1 MAKGGLLTG
10 QEGLSLTGSKKPS
23 FFYGYVIISACFLM
37 MVVWWGTYHSFGVFF
52 ESLLVEFGWTRA
64 MTAGAI
70 SLNNIFFGLFGIV
83 IAKLC
88 DMVSPRIIIGACGFA
103 LGLGYLLISQVSTIW
118 QLYLYYGV
126 LIAIGMGA
134 YIAILPIVTRW
145 FVRRRGLMTG
155 VVFSGMGLGTVI
167 FPPLASRLISI
178 YDWRLSFIVM
188 GIIALVMIVL
198 AAQFLKRDP
207 RQVGQL
213 PYGESEVKLEG
224 SVSEARVFSYHEAL
238 HTRQFWQVC
247 GMYFI
252 FLFCLLIVTV
262 HIVIHATGIG
272 ISAANAANILAIVGA
287 FSIVGMNIMGMAGDK
302 FGNKL
307 AFVTS
312 FVLMAI
318 AFLWLLL
325 AGETWMFYLFAVV
338 FGFAYGGMQ
347 VLFSPM
353 VAELF
358 GLSSHGVI
366 LATASFTGAV
376 GAAVGSALAGHIF
389 DITNSYSLAFLI
401 CVIIAIV
408 GFVLTLLLR
417 PTVVEEGENDTKR
430 GARFYQ
436 S

>member
-1 MAKGGLLTG
+1 MIVGKGEDLHT
-10 QEGLSLTGSKKPS
+10 SRSKKPS
-23 FFYGYVIISACFLM
+23 FFYGYVIVSACFLM
-37 MVVWWGTYHSFGVFF
+37 MMVWWGTYNSFGVFF

-70 SLNNIFFGLFGIV
+70 SLNNVFFGLLSIA

-88 DMVSPRIIIGACGFA
+88 DMFSPRIVIGACGFA
-103 LGLGYLLISQVSTIW
+103 LGLGYLLISQVSAIW

-134 YIAILPIVTRW
+134 YIAILPIVARW
-145 FVRRRGLMTG
+145 FVRRRGMMTG

-178 YDWRLSFIVM
+178 YDWRFSFIIM
-188 GIIALVMIVL
+188 GIIALVMIIL

-207 RQVGQL
+207 RQVGQV
-213 PYGESEVKLEG
+213 PYGENGIKPES
-224 SVSEARVFSYHEAL
+224 SVLEARGFSFQEAI
-238 HTRQFWQVC
+238 HARQFWQVC

-252 FLFCLLIVTV
+252 FLFCLVIVIV
-262 HIVIHATGIG
+262 HIVIHATGMG
-272 ISAANAANILAIVGA
+272 ISAANAANILAIAGA
-287 FSIVGMNIMGMAGDK
+287 LSIVGMNIMGMAGDK

-325 AGETWMFYLFAVV
+325 AGETWMFYLFATI
-338 FGFAYGGMQ
+338 FGFAFGGMQ

-366 LATASFTGAV
+366 LATAGFTGAI
-376 GAAVGSALAGHIF
+376 GAAIGPALAGHIF
-389 DITNSYSLAFLI
+389 DITSSYSLAFI
-401 CVIIAIV
+401 MCAIISTV
-408 GFVLTLLLR
+408 GFILALLLR
-417 PTVVEEGENDTKR
+417 PLRSEGGGR
-430 GARFYQ
+430 
-436 S
+436 